1 MPRLVHMVF
10 SASGVTMMRQRP
22 VPGPAPL
29 RPAGRDGVLD
39 AGGPDV
45 MAKDLAEGVVS
56 HLSDE
61 ADRAP
66 RDARQAAVLAA
77 DPPETSVAGPRAA

>member
-10 SASGVTMMRQRP
+10 SASGVTMMRQQP
-22 VPGPAPL
+22 VLGPSG
-29 RPAGRDGVLD
+29 AGRPIAVLD

-45 MAKDLAEGVVS
+45 MGKELAEGVVP

-61 ADRAP
+61 AGPSAP

-77 DPPETSVAGPRAA
+77 EPPDTSVAGPREA